1 MSITDLLD
9 WFAGG
14 RQRYMTIDHCMHHD
28 VLWITLTVL
37 LDAAVAVGCLVIAR
51 HWRRNEAT
59 LPPSPPRKALHNM
72 KNIFMFC
79 GLCGYLF
86 IPIKMFWP
94 AWRLYDLFLLFL
106 VYHIWRHAL
115 GARDLR
121 VIYAELGQSAMLERD
136 LKEARGG
143 AEEARRK
150 SFFLNAISHDLK
162 TPLHGLMLQA
172 ELAELSLASGDPNA
186 LRESLAEIKGCARAT
201 ADLLNRFLEIAR
213 LDRTDEP
220 SQIRLVNLGEL
231 LREVAG
237 QAHAAAEQKGLRL
250 AASAPNEVSIPSDR
264 VKLARILLN
273 LVDNA
278 IKFTHYGSVELGADV
293 GSSGVAISVTD
304 TGEGIAPNTRRGSSK
319 ISSRCTTVSATA
331 GRASDWGWP
340 SRAAWRSRSAA
351 RSRSR
356 VRLAGGA
363 GSPSSCPPPRH
374 REGAATEA
382 RDDPA
387 PLAPERPR
395 LLLDED
401 VRATCGALGAIFRR
415 RGWDVTTA
423 STVAKALALLPT
435 APARVVLDL
444 MLPHGNGVWLLSQI
458 RAERLPIRVAVT
470 TGTSDPDL
478 LDAACDLQPE
488 VMLQMPID
496 LRDLLR
502 GLGIA

>member
-14 RQRYMTIDHCMHHD
+14 RQRYMTLDHCMHHD

-37 LDAAVAVGCLVIAR
+37 LDAAVVVGCLVIAR

-86 IPIKMFWP
+86 IPVEMFWP

-106 VYHIWRHAL
+106 VYYTWRHAL

-121 VIYAELGQSAMLERD
+121 VIYAELGRSAMLERD
-136 LKEARGG
+136 LKEAR
-143 AEEARRK
+143 EEARRK
-150 SFFLNAISHDLK
+150 GFFLNAVSHDLK

-172 ELAELSLASGDPNA
+172 ELAELSLASDDPSA
-186 LRESLAEIKGCARAT
+186 LRESLAEIQGCARAM

-220 SQIRLVNLGEL
+220 SQIRLVDLGEL
-231 LREVAG
+231 FREVAG

-264 VKLARILLN
+264 VKLERILLN

-278 IKFTHYGSVELGADV
+278 IKFTHDGSVELGADI

-304 TGEGIAPNTRRGSSK
+304 TGEGIAPEHQARIFEAFIQVHNRERDSRKGFGLGLAIASRLARQIGGEIEVESQVGRGS
-319 ISSRCTTVSATA
+319 RFT
-331 GRASDWGWP
+331 
-340 SRAAWRSRSAA
+340 
-351 RSRSR
+351 
-356 VRLAGGA
+356 
-363 GSPSSCPPPRH
+363 
-374 REGAATEA
+374 
-382 RDDPA
+382 
-387 PLAPERPR
+387 
-395 LLLDED
+395 LLLPAAPSPGRGGDGGPGRPCPA
-401 VRATCGALGAIFRR
+401 RAGEAAPALG
-415 RGWDVTTA
+415 
-423 STVAKALALLPT
+423 
-435 APARVVLDL
+435 
-444 MLPHGNGVWLLSQI
+444 
-458 RAERLPIRVAVT
+458 
-470 TGTSDPDL
+470 
-478 LDAACDLQPE
+478 
-488 VMLQMPID
+488 
-496 LRDLLR
+496 
-502 GLGIA
+502 